1 MLKDQ
6 SDSLPAGI
14 VSSTRR
20 LFLVMLG
27 WGEKSA
33 PEGEKAVAAL
43 AKRRYTLEE
52 YLELEKHTAER
63 YEYCGGEVVAM
74 SGASLRHNRIVRN
87 LMRAIDA
94 RLEGKPCEVLP
105 MAMRIKV
112 PKALPYRYADL
123 VVVCGEPLLE
133 DLQGV
138 EILVNPLVILEVL
151 SASTEAYDRGI
162 KFFEY
167 QSIASFQE
175 YVLIAQDRPYIT
187 HYVRQNSG
195 EWLRSDLY
203 GVAEPLGLPALDCAI
218 PVTEIYRQ
226 VPLRLQD
233 ES

>member
-1 MLKDQ
+1 ML
-6 SDSLPAGI
+6 A
-14 VSSTRR
+14 
-20 LFLVMLG
+20 
-27 WGEKSA
+27 WGEESA
-33 PEGEKAVAAL
+33 REGEKAVAAL

-105 MAMRIKV
+105 TDMRIKV

-123 VVVCGEPLLE
+123 VVVCGEPIIEDMQGLE
-133 DLQGV
+133 V
-138 EILVNPLVILEVL
+138 LVNPLIIFEVL

-175 YVLIAQDRPYIT
+175 YVLVAQDCPHIT
-187 HYVRQNSG
+187 HYVRQENG
-195 EWLRSDLY
+195 QWLRSDFH
-203 GVAEPLGLPALDCAI
+203 GVAEHLLLSALDCAI
-218 PVTEIYRQ
+218 PVVEIYRQ
-226 VPLRLQD
+226 VPPLSQD
-233 ES
+233 ET

>member
-1 MLKDQ
+1 M
-6 SDSLPAGI
+6 
-14 VSSTRR
+14 
-20 LFLVMLG
+20 
-27 WGEKSA
+27 
-33 PEGEKAVAAL
+33 AAL

-52 YLELEKHTAER
+52 YLELEKHAEER
-63 YEYCGGEVVAM
+63 YAYCGGEVVAR

-105 MAMRIKV
+105 TDMRIKV

-123 VVVCGEPLLE
+123 VVVCDEPVIEDMQGLE
-133 DLQGV
+133 V
-138 EILVNPLVILEVL
+138 LVNPLIIFEVL

-175 YVLIAQDRPYIT
+175 YVLVAQDSPHIT
-187 HYVRQNSG
+187 HYVRQESG
-195 EWLRSDLY
+195 QWLRTDLY
-203 GVAEPLGLPALDCAI
+203 GVAEHLVLRILDCAI
-218 PVTEIYRQ
+218 PVVEIYRQ
-226 VPLRLQD
+226 VPPLSQD

>member
-1 MLKDQ
+1 M
-6 SDSLPAGI
+6 
-14 VSSTRR
+14 V
-20 LFLVMLG
+20 
-27 WGEKSA
+27 
-33 PEGEKAVAAL
+33 AL

-52 YLELEKHTAER
+52 YLELEKHTEER

-94 RLEGKPCEVLP
+94 RLEGKLCEVLP
-105 MAMRIKV
+105 TDMRIKV

-138 EILVNPLVILEVL
+138 EILVNPLVVLEVL

-162 KFFEY
+162 MFFGY

-175 YVLIAQDRPYIT
+175 YVLIAQDRAYIT

-195 EWLRSDLY
+195 QWLRSDLY
-203 GVAEPLGLPALDCAI
+203 GVAEPLVLRTLECAI
-218 PVTEIYRQ
+218 PVAEIYRQ
-226 VPLRLQD
+226 VPLLLPD
-233 ES
+233 ET